1 MTQAESFPFH
11 PGTYARDFLQQLLA
25 AMGFQLEV
33 ELEELPDGTYRLTAI
48 GPDAAEVVGPEGETI
63 NALQY
68 LVGLVTHR
76 RAGEYVRLIVD
87 AAGFRAKRERE
98 LVELARHYALQVK
111 ESGQECVLDPLNPF
125 ERRIVHN
132 ALLDDPD
139 VVTYSEGD
147 EPERSVVIS
156 PRQPR

>member
-1 MTQAESFPFH
+1 MQAEPIPFN
-11 PGTYARDFLQQLLA
+11 PGTYARDFLQQLLE
-25 AMGFQLEV
+25 AMGFQVEV
-33 ELEELPDGTYRLTAI
+33 ELAELPDGTHLLTVI
-48 GPDAAEVVGPEGETI
+48 GPDAPEVIGPEGETI

-76 RAGEYVRLIVD
+76 RVGQYVRLIVD
-87 AAGFRAKRERE
+87 AAGFRAERERE
-98 LVELARHYALQVK
+98 LVALARHYARQVK

-139 VVTYSEGD
+139 VVTYSEGAD
-147 EPERSVVIS
+147 PDRSVVIS